1 MLILGI
7 ETAGTQVGVAIA
19 GQEGVLASAHSGRD
33 RRHAESL
40 TPMIQFV
47 ANQARV
53 ELADVSAVA
62 VDVGPGLF
70 TGLRSLDMNIYTQI
84 GLVMLIGLSAKSAI
98 LIVEFAKVERENG
111 LPPREA
117 AEKAALLRFRPI
129 LMTAFS
135 FILGVLPLVFATGA
149 GSNSRVSLGTAVF
162 GGMLIATAAGV
173 FLIPLLYYVVQATA
187 ERFGFGKAAEPIP
200 D

>member
-47 ANQARV
+47 ANQARID
-53 ELADVSAVA
+53 LTDVSAVA

-70 TGLRSLDMNIYTQI
+70 TGLRVGLASALMILSIYVLTILYDVFLGDFFHLDNFQIALVFTWSLKTVDNINT
-84 GLVMLIGLSAKSAI
+84 
-98 LIVEFAKVERENG
+98 
-111 LPPREA
+111 
-117 AEKAALLRFRPI
+117 
-129 LMTAFS
+129 
-135 FILGVLPLVFATGA
+135 FIL
-149 GSNSRVSLGTAVF
+149 N
-162 GGMLIATAAGV
+162 LI
-173 FLIPLLYYVVQATA
+173 
-187 ERFGFGKAAEPIP
+187 
-200 D
+200 